1 MKSKVSARYIFMK
14 NRNRLTAI
22 AGILIVLAFAAKWLF
37 KSETAESGL
46 LLAASLIGGFPIAA
60 SAWQALKVKVIS
72 IDLLVTLAIL
82 GAFVIQEFEESAIV
96 AFLFLF
102 GAYLEQK
109 TLAKTRSAIKE
120 LVEIVPETAL
130 RQTEDGDFEEVDLD
144 DLDEGDILLVK
155 TGGKIPVDGE
165 VVFGSGTA
173 NEASITGESMPLGKK
188 PGDPVYAGTILENGT
203 IRIKAEKV
211 GDETTFGKIIELV
224 EEAQDSKSHAER
236 LIDRFSKYYT
246 PVVLFLAI
254 IVGLISQ
261 DLELAVTIL
270 VLGCPGALVIGVPV
284 SNVAGIG
291 NGAKQGILF
300 KGSEVITKFSKVDTI
315 MFDKTGTLTYGDP
328 RVSQVKKYGQ
338 GQLAEQLLVSV
349 EKESAHPLAK
359 AITGYYED
367 LEAKEVEA
375 SQVLQ
380 GGGIVAQVAGQQ
392 VLVGNRYL
400 LDQYHV
406 PVTKEMGKDMEELA
420 SAGNSLVLV
429 AVNGQL
435 ELALGLKDEIR
446 AGVKEDLAALKK
458 LGVKNLLLLSGD
470 NQKTVDLVAEELGL
484 TEAYGQLLPED
495 KAEFVKKRQAA
506 GEIVAFVG
514 DGINDS
520 PSLARADI
528 GIAMGSGTDVA
539 IETSN
544 VVLMNGS
551 FDRIP
556 RALALAKATRWN
568 MIENI
573 TIALA
578 VVAVLLVSV
587 LASSWMNMA
596 IGMFVHEGSILV
608 VILNAMRLLAYQSK
622 LQKSRKL
629 IENNFSQAAGPYT
642 KGIESIQ

>member
-1 MKSKVSARYIFMK
+1 MQKWLMK

-22 AGILIVLAFAAKWLF
+22 TGILIVLAFAAKWLF

-102 GAYLEQK
+102 GAYLEQR
-109 TLAKTRSAIKE
+109 TLAKTRSAIKK
-120 LVEIVPETAL
+120 LVEMVPETAL
-130 RQTEDGDFEEVDLD
+130 RQTADGDFEEVDLD

-165 VVFGSGTA
+165 VVSGSGTA

-224 EEAQDSKSHAER
+224 EEAQDSKSQAER

-246 PVVLFLAI
+246 PVVLLLAI

-406 PVTKEMGKDMEELA
+406 PVTKEMEKDMEELA

-484 TEAYGQLLPED
+484 TEVYGQLLPED

-556 RALALAKATRWN
+556 RALALAKATRRN

-608 VILNAMRLLAYQSK
+608 VILNAMRLLAYRSK

-629 IENNFSQAAGPYT
+629 IENNFSQATGPYT
-642 KGIESIQ
+642 KGSESIQ

>member
-1 MKSKVSARYIFMK
+1 MQKWLMK
-14 NRNRLTAI
+14 NRNRLTA
-22 AGILIVLAFAAKWLF
+22 ATGILIVLAFAAKWLF
-37 KSETAESGL
+37 KSEAAESGL

-120 LVEIVPETAL
+120 LVEMVPETAL
-130 RQTEDGDFEEVDLD
+130 RQTADGDFEEVDLD
-144 DLDEGDILLVK
+144 DLDEGDIVLVK

-165 VVFGSGTA
+165 VVSGSGTA
-173 NEASITGESMPLGKK
+173 NEASITGESMPLDKK

-224 EEAQDSKSHAER
+224 EEAQDSKSQAER

-246 PVVLFLAI
+246 PVVLLLAI

-392 VLVGNRYL
+392 VLVGNHYL

-406 PVTKEMGKDMEELA
+406 PVAKQMERDMEELA

-556 RALALAKATRWN
+556 RALALAKATRRN

-596 IGMFVHEGSILV
+596 IGMFIHEGSILI
-608 VILNAMRLLAYQSK
+608 VILNAMRLLAYRSK

>member
-1 MKSKVSARYIFMK
+1 MQKWLMK
-14 NRNRLTAI
+14 NRNRLTA
-22 AGILIVLAFAAKWLF
+22 ATGILIVLAFAAKWLF
-37 KSETAESGL
+37 KSEAAESGL

-120 LVEIVPETAL
+120 LVEMVPETAL
-130 RQTEDGDFEEVDLD
+130 RQTADGDFEEVDLD
-144 DLDEGDILLVK
+144 DLDEGDIVLVK

-165 VVFGSGTA
+165 VVSGSGTA
-173 NEASITGESMPLGKK
+173 NEASITGESMPLDKK

-203 IRIKAEKV
+203 IRIEAEKV

-224 EEAQDSKSHAER
+224 EEAQDSKSQAER

-246 PVVLFLAI
+246 PVVLLLAI

-406 PVTKEMGKDMEELA
+406 PVAKQMERDMEELA

-556 RALALAKATRWN
+556 RALALAKATRRN

-596 IGMFVHEGSILV
+596 IGMFIHEGSILI
-608 VILNAMRLLAYQSK
+608 VILNAMRLLAYRSK

>member
-1 MKSKVSARYIFMK
+1 MQKWLMK
-14 NRNRLTAI
+14 NRNRLTEI
-22 AGILIVLAFAAKWLF
+22 TGILIVLAFAAKWLF
-37 KSETAESGL
+37 RSETAESGL
-46 LLAASLIGGFPIAA
+46 LLAASLIGGFPIAE

-120 LVEIVPETAL
+120 LVEMVPETAL
-130 RQTEDGDFEEVDLD
+130 RQTADGDFEEVDLD

-165 VVFGSGTA
+165 VVSGSGTA

-203 IRIKAEKV
+203 IRIKAGKV

-224 EEAQDSKSHAER
+224 EEAQDSKSQAER

-246 PVVLFLAI
+246 PVVLLLAI

-375 SQVLQ
+375 SRVLQ

-406 PVTKEMGKDMEELA
+406 PVTKEMERDMEELA

-458 LGVKNLLLLSGD
+458 QGVKNLLLLSGD

-556 RALALAKATRWN
+556 RALALAKATRQN

-573 TIALA
+573 TIAL
-578 VVAVLLVSV
+578 VVVVVLLISV

-596 IGMFVHEGSILV
+596 IGMFAHEGSILV
-608 VILNAMRLLAYQSK
+608 VILNAMRLLAYRSK

-629 IENNFSQAAGPYT
+629 IENNFS
-642 KGIESIQ
+642 

>member
-1 MKSKVSARYIFMK
+1 MQKWLMK
-14 NRNRLTAI
+14 NRNRLTA
-22 AGILIVLAFAAKWLF
+22 ATGILIVLAFATKWLF
-37 KSETAESGL
+37 KSEAAESGL

-120 LVEIVPETAL
+120 LVEMVPETAL
-130 RQTEDGDFEEVDLD
+130 RQTADGDFEEVDLD
-144 DLDEGDILLVK
+144 DLDEGDIVLVK

-165 VVFGSGTA
+165 VVSGSGTA
-173 NEASITGESMPLGKK
+173 NEASITGESMPLDKK

-203 IRIKAEKV
+203 IRMEAEKV

-224 EEAQDSKSHAER
+224 EEAQDSKSQAER

-246 PVVLFLAI
+246 PVVLLLAI

-406 PVTKEMGKDMEELA
+406 PVTKQMERDMEELA

-470 NQKTVDLVAEELGL
+470 NQKTVDLVAEELDL

-556 RALALAKATRWN
+556 RALALAKATRRN

-596 IGMFVHEGSILV
+596 IGMFIHEGSILV
-608 VILNAMRLLAYQSK
+608 VILNAMRLLAYRSK

-629 IENNFSQAAGPYT
+629 IENNF
-642 KGIESIQ
+642 

>member
-1 MKSKVSARYIFMK
+1 MQKWLMK
-14 NRNRLTAI
+14 NRNRLTA
-22 AGILIVLAFAAKWLF
+22 ATGILIVLAFAAKWLF
-37 KSETAESGL
+37 KGEAAESGL

-109 TLAKTRSAIKE
+109 TLAKTRSAIEE
-120 LVEIVPETAL
+120 LVEMVPETAL
-130 RQTEDGDFEEVDLD
+130 RQTADGDFEEVDLG
-144 DLDEGDILLVK
+144 DLDEGDIVLVK

-165 VVFGSGTA
+165 VVSGSGTA
-173 NEASITGESMPLGKK
+173 NEASITGESMPLDKK
-188 PGDPVYAGTILENGT
+188 PGDRVYAGTILENGT
-203 IRIKAEKV
+203 IRIEAEKV

-224 EEAQDSKSHAER
+224 EEAQDSKSQAER

-246 PVVLFLAI
+246 PVVLLLAI

-338 GQLAEQLLVSV
+338 SQLAEQLLVSV

-406 PVTKEMGKDMEELA
+406 PVTKQMERDMEELA

-429 AVNGQL
+429 VVNGQL

-528 GIAMGSGTDVA
+528 GIAMGSGADVA

-556 RALALAKATRWN
+556 RALALAKATRRN

-573 TIALA
+573 SPSPWL
-578 VVAVLLVSV
+578 S
-587 LASSWMNMA
+587 
-596 IGMFVHEGSILV
+596 
-608 VILNAMRLLAYQSK
+608 
-622 LQKSRKL
+622 
-629 IENNFSQAAGPYT
+629 
-642 KGIESIQ
+642 

>member
-1 MKSKVSARYIFMK
+1 MQKWLMK

-37 KSETAESGL
+37 NSETAESGL

-120 LVEIVPETAL
+120 LVEMVPETAL
-130 RQTEDGDFEEVDLD
+130 RQTADGDFEEVDLD
-144 DLDEGDILLVK
+144 DLDEEDILLVK

-165 VVFGSGTA
+165 VVSGSGTA

-224 EEAQDSKSHAER
+224 EEAQDSKSQAER

-246 PVVLFLAI
+246 PVVLLLAI

-359 AITGYYED
+359 AITSYYED

-406 PVTKEMGKDMEELA
+406 PVTKEMEKDMEELT

-470 NQKTVDLVAEELGL
+470 NQKTVDLVAAELGL
-484 TEAYGQLLPED
+484 TEAYGQFLPED
-495 KAEFVKKRQAA
+495 KVEFVKKRQAA

-528 GIAMGSGTDVA
+528 GIAVGSGTDVA

-556 RALALAKATRWN
+556 RALALAKATRRN

>member
-1 MKSKVSARYIFMK
+1 MQKWLMK

-22 AGILIVLAFAAKWLF
+22 SGILIVLDFAAKWLF
-37 KSETAESGL
+37 KSETGASGL

-120 LVEIVPETAL
+120 LVEMVPETAL

-165 VVFGSGTA
+165 VVYGSGTA

-188 PGDPVYAGTILENGT
+188 LGDPVYAGTILENGT

-224 EEAQDSKSHAER
+224 EEAQDSKSQAER

-246 PVVLFLAI
+246 PVVLLLAI

-367 LEAKEVEA
+367 LEAKEVES

-380 GGGIVAQVAGQQ
+380 GGGIVAQVAGRQ

-406 PVTKEMGKDMEELA
+406 PVTKEMEKNLEELA

-556 RALALAKATRWN
+556 RALALAKATRRN

-608 VILNAMRLLAYQSK
+608 VILNAMRLLAYRSK

-629 IENNFSQAAGPYT
+629 IENNFSQAEDPYN

>member
-1 MKSKVSARYIFMK
+1 MK
-14 NRNRLTAI
+14 NRNRLTEI
-22 AGILIVLAFAAKWLF
+22 TGILIVLAFAAKWLF
-37 KSETAESGL
+37 RSETAESGL
-46 LLAASLIGGFPIAA
+46 LLAASLIGGFPIAE

-120 LVEIVPETAL
+120 LVEMVPETAL
-130 RQTEDGDFEEVDLD
+130 RQTADGDFEEVDLD

-165 VVFGSGTA
+165 VVSGSGTA

-224 EEAQDSKSHAER
+224 EEAQDSKSQAER

-246 PVVLFLAI
+246 PVVLLLAI

-367 LEAKEVEA
+367 LEAEEVEA
-375 SQVLQ
+375 SRVLQ

-406 PVTKEMGKDMEELA
+406 LVTKEMERDMEELA

-458 LGVKNLLLLSGD
+458 QGVKNLLLLSGD
-470 NQKTVDLVAEELGL
+470 NQKTVDLVAEELGP

-556 RALALAKATRWN
+556 RALALAKATRRN

-573 TIALA
+573 TIALV
-578 VVAVLLVSV
+578 VVAVLLISV

-596 IGMFVHEGSILV
+596 IGMFAHEGSILV
-608 VILNAMRLLAYQSK
+608 VILNAMRLLAYRSK

-629 IENNFSQAAGPYT
+629 IENNFS
-642 KGIESIQ
+642 

>member
-1 MKSKVSARYIFMK
+1 MQKWLMK
-14 NRNRLTAI
+14 NRNRLTA
-22 AGILIVLAFAAKWLF
+22 ATGILIVLAFAAKWLF
-37 KSETAESGL
+37 KSEAAESGL

-120 LVEIVPETAL
+120 LVEMVPETAL
-130 RQTEDGDFEEVDLD
+130 RQTADGDFEEVDLD
-144 DLDEGDILLVK
+144 DLDEGDIVLVK

-165 VVFGSGTA
+165 VVSGSGTA
-173 NEASITGESMPLGKK
+173 NEASITGESMPLDKK

-203 IRIKAEKV
+203 IRIEAEKV

-224 EEAQDSKSHAER
+224 EEAQDSKSQAER

-246 PVVLFLAI
+246 PVVLLLAI

-328 RVSQVKKYGQ
+328 RVSRVKKYGQ
-338 GQLAEQLLVSV
+338 SQLAEQLLVSV

-406 PVTKEMGKDMEELA
+406 PVTKQMERDMEELA

-429 AVNGQL
+429 VVNGQL

-556 RALALAKATRWN
+556 RALALAKATRRN

-596 IGMFVHEGSILV
+596 IGMFVHEGSILI
-608 VILNAMRLLAYQSK
+608 VILNAMRLLAYRSK

>member
-1 MKSKVSARYIFMK
+1 MQKWLMK

-22 AGILIVLAFAAKWLF
+22 TGILIVLAFAAKWLF

-82 GAFVIQEFEESAIV
+82 GSFVIQEFEESAIV

-102 GAYLEQK
+102 GVYLEQK
-109 TLAKTRSAIKE
+109 TLAKTRSAIKK
-120 LVEIVPETAL
+120 LVEMVPETAL
-130 RQTEDGDFEEVDLD
+130 RQTADGDFEEVDLD

-165 VVFGSGTA
+165 VVSGSGTA

-224 EEAQDSKSHAER
+224 EEAQDSKSQAER

-246 PVVLFLAI
+246 PVVLLLAI

-406 PVTKEMGKDMEELA
+406 PVTKEMEKDMEELA

-470 NQKTVDLVAEELGL
+470 NQKTVNLVAEELGL

-520 PSLARADI
+520 PSLGRADI

-556 RALALAKATRWN
+556 RALALAKATRRN

-608 VILNAMRLLAYQSK
+608 VILNAMRLLAYRSK

>member
-1 MKSKVSARYIFMK
+1 MQKWLMK

-102 GAYLEQK
+102 GAHLEQK

-120 LVEIVPETAL
+120 LVEMVPETAL

-165 VVFGSGTA
+165 VVSGSGTA

-224 EEAQDSKSHAER
+224 EEAQDSKSQAER

-328 RVSQVKKYGQ
+328 QVSQVKKYGQ
-338 GQLAEQLLVSV
+338 GKLAEQLLVSV

-406 PVTKEMGKDMEELA
+406 PVTKEMEKDMEELA

-470 NQKTVDLVAEELGL
+470 NQKMVDLVAEELGL

-556 RALALAKATRWN
+556 RALALAKATRRN

-608 VILNAMRLLAYQSK
+608 VILNAMRLLAYRSK

>member
-120 LVEIVPETAL
+120 LVEMVPETAL
-130 RQTEDGDFEEVDLD
+130 RQTADGDFEEVDLD

-165 VVFGSGTA
+165 VVSGSGTD
-173 NEASITGESMPLGKK
+173 NEASITGESMPLVKK

-224 EEAQDSKSHAER
+224 EEAQDSKSQAER

-254 IVGLISQ
+254 IVGLIGQ

-359 AITGYYED
+359 AITGYYEE

-406 PVTKEMGKDMEELA
+406 PVTKEMEKDMEELA

-446 AGVKEDLAALKK
+446 AGVKEDLVALKK

-556 RALALAKATRWN
+556 RALALAKATRRN

>member
-1 MKSKVSARYIFMK
+1 MK
-14 NRNRLTAI
+14 NRNRLTA
-22 AGILIVLAFAAKWLF
+22 ATGILIVLAFAAKWLF
-37 KSETAESGL
+37 KSEAAESGL
-46 LLAASLIGGFPIAA
+46 LLAASLIGGFPIAT

-120 LVEIVPETAL
+120 LVEMVPETAL
-130 RQTEDGDFEEVDLD
+130 RQTADGDFEEVDLD
-144 DLDEGDILLVK
+144 DLDEGDIVLVK

-165 VVFGSGTA
+165 VVSGSGTA
-173 NEASITGESMPLGKK
+173 NEASITGESMPLDKK

-203 IRIKAEKV
+203 IRIEAEKV

-224 EEAQDSKSHAER
+224 EEAQDSKSQAER

-246 PVVLFLAI
+246 PVVLLLAI

-406 PVTKEMGKDMEELA
+406 PVTKQMERDMEELA

-470 NQKTVDLVAEELGL
+470 NQKTVDLVAEELDL

-495 KAEFVKKRQAA
+495 KAEFVKKWQAA

-556 RALALAKATRWN
+556 RALALAKATRRN

-608 VILNAMRLLAYQSK
+608 VILNAMRLLAYRSK

>member
-1 MKSKVSARYIFMK
+1 MQKWLMK

-22 AGILIVLAFAAKWLF
+22 TGILIVLAFAAKWLF
-37 KSETAESGL
+37 KSEIAESSL

-102 GAYLEQK
+102 GAYLEQR
-109 TLAKTRSAIKE
+109 TLAKTRSAIKK
-120 LVEIVPETAL
+120 LVEMVPETAL
-130 RQTEDGDFEEVDLD
+130 RQTADGDFEEVDLD

-165 VVFGSGTA
+165 VVSGSGTA

-224 EEAQDSKSHAER
+224 EEAQDSKSQAER

-246 PVVLFLAI
+246 PVVLLLAI

-406 PVTKEMGKDMEELA
+406 PVTKEMEKDMEELA

-556 RALALAKATRWN
+556 RALALAKATRRN

-608 VILNAMRLLAYQSK
+608 VILNAMRLLAYRSK

-629 IENNFSQAAGPYT
+629 IENNFSQATGPYT
-642 KGIESIQ
+642 KGIESI

>member
-1 MKSKVSARYIFMK
+1 MQKWLMK

-22 AGILIVLAFAAKWLF
+22 TGILIVLAFAAKWLF

-102 GAYLEQK
+102 GAYLEQR
-109 TLAKTRSAIKE
+109 TLAKTRSAIKK
-120 LVEIVPETAL
+120 LVEMVPETAL
-130 RQTEDGDFEEVDLD
+130 RQTADGDFEEVDLD

-165 VVFGSGTA
+165 VVSGSGTA

-224 EEAQDSKSHAER
+224 EEAQDSKSQAER

-246 PVVLFLAI
+246 PVVLLLAI

-400 LDQYHV
+400 LDEYHV
-406 PVTKEMGKDMEELA
+406 PVTKEMEKDMEELA

-556 RALALAKATRWN
+556 RALALAKATRRN

-608 VILNAMRLLAYQSK
+608 VILNAMRLLAYRSK

-629 IENNFSQAAGPYT
+629 IENNFSQATGPYT
-642 KGIESIQ
+642 KGSESIQ

>member
-1 MKSKVSARYIFMK
+1 MQKWLMK
-14 NRNRLTAI
+14 NRNRLTEI
-22 AGILIVLAFAAKWLF
+22 TGILIVLAFAAKWLF
-37 KSETAESGL
+37 RSETAESGL
-46 LLAASLIGGFPIAA
+46 LLAASLIGGFPIAE

-120 LVEIVPETAL
+120 LVEMVPETAL
-130 RQTEDGDFEEVDLD
+130 RQTADGDFEEVDLD

-165 VVFGSGTA
+165 VVSGSGTA

-203 IRIKAEKV
+203 IRIKAGKV

-224 EEAQDSKSHAER
+224 EEAQDSKSQAER

-246 PVVLFLAI
+246 PVVLLLAI

-375 SQVLQ
+375 SRVLQ

-406 PVTKEMGKDMEELA
+406 LVTKEMERDMEELA

-458 LGVKNLLLLSGD
+458 QGVKNLLLLSGD
-470 NQKTVDLVAEELGL
+470 NQKTVDLVAEELGP

-556 RALALAKATRWN
+556 RALALAKATRRN

-573 TIALA
+573 TIALV
-578 VVAVLLVSV
+578 VVAVLLISV

-596 IGMFVHEGSILV
+596 IGMFAHEGSILV
-608 VILNAMRLLAYQSK
+608 VILNAMRLLAYRSK

-629 IENNFSQAAGPYT
+629 IENNFS
-642 KGIESIQ
+642 

>member
-1 MKSKVSARYIFMK
+1 MQKWLIK
-14 NRNRLTAI
+14 NRNRLTEI
-22 AGILIVLAFAAKWLF
+22 TGILIVLAFAAKWLF
-37 KSETAESGL
+37 RSETAESGL
-46 LLAASLIGGFPIAA
+46 LLAASLIGGFPIAE

-120 LVEIVPETAL
+120 LVEMVPETAL
-130 RQTEDGDFEEVDLD
+130 RQTADGDFEEVDLD

-165 VVFGSGTA
+165 VVSGSGTA

-188 PGDPVYAGTILENGT
+188 PGAPVYAGTILENGT

-224 EEAQDSKSHAER
+224 EEAQDSKSQAER

-246 PVVLFLAI
+246 PVVLLLAI

-375 SQVLQ
+375 SRVLQ

-406 PVTKEMGKDMEELA
+406 PVTKEMERDMEELA

-446 AGVKEDLAALKK
+446 AGVNEDLAALKK
-458 LGVKNLLLLSGD
+458 QGVKNLLLLSGD
-470 NQKTVDLVAEELGL
+470 NQKTVDLVAEDLGPA
-484 TEAYGQLLPED
+484 EAYGQLLPED

-556 RALALAKATRWN
+556 RALALAKATRRN

-573 TIALA
+573 TIALV
-578 VVAVLLVSV
+578 VVAVLLISV

-596 IGMFVHEGSILV
+596 IGMFAHEGSILV
-608 VILNAMRLLAYQSK
+608 VILNAMRLLAYRSK

-629 IENNFSQAAGPYT
+629 IENNFS
-642 KGIESIQ
+642 

>member
-1 MKSKVSARYIFMK
+1 MQKWLMK
-14 NRNRLTAI
+14 NRNWLMAAT
-22 AGILIVLAFAAKWLF
+22 GILIVLAFAAKWLL

-82 GAFVIQEFEESAIV
+82 GAFVILEFEESAIV

-109 TLAKTRSAIKE
+109 TLTKTRSAIKE
-120 LVEIVPETAL
+120 LVEMVPETAL
-130 RQTEDGDFEEVDLD
+130 KQTADGDFEEVDVD

-165 VVFGSGTA
+165 VVSGSGAA
-173 NEASITGESMPLGKK
+173 NEASITGESMPSGKK
-188 PGDPVYAGTILENGT
+188 PGDQVYAGTILENGT

-224 EEAQDSKSHAER
+224 EEAQDSKSQAER

-246 PVVLFLAI
+246 PVVLLLAI
-254 IVGLISQ
+254 IVGLISHR
-261 DLELAVTIL
+261 LELAVTIL

-349 EKESAHPLAK
+349 ENESAHPLAK

-406 PVTKEMGKDMEELA
+406 PVTKEMKKDMEELA
-420 SAGNSLVLV
+420 NAGNSLVLV

-435 ELALGLKDEIR
+435 ELALGLKDKIR

-556 RALALAKATRWN
+556 RALALAKATRRN
-568 MIENI
+568 MIEKI

-608 VILNAMRLLAYQSK
+608 VILNAMRLLAYRSK
-622 LQKSRKL
+622 LQKSRNL
-629 IENNFSQAAGPYT
+629 IEINASQAAGPYT
-642 KGIESIQ
+642 EGIESIQ

>member
-1 MKSKVSARYIFMK
+1 MQKWLMK

-22 AGILIVLAFAAKWLF
+22 TGILIVLAFAAKWLF

-102 GAYLEQK
+102 GAYLEQR
-109 TLAKTRSAIKE
+109 TLSKTRSAIKE
-120 LVEIVPETAL
+120 LVEMVPETAL
-130 RQTEDGDFEEVDLD
+130 RQTADGDFEEVDLD

-165 VVFGSGTA
+165 VVSGSGTA

-224 EEAQDSKSHAER
+224 EEAQDSKSQAER

-246 PVVLFLAI
+246 PVVLLLAI

-406 PVTKEMGKDMEELA
+406 PVTKEMEKDMEELA

-446 AGVKEDLAALKK
+446 AGVKEDLVALKK

-556 RALALAKATRWN
+556 RALALAKATRRN

-608 VILNAMRLLAYQSK
+608 VILNAMRLLAYRSK

-629 IENNFSQAAGPYT
+629 IENNFSQATGPYT
-642 KGIESIQ
+642 KGSESIQ

>member
-1 MKSKVSARYIFMK
+1 MK
-14 NRNRLTAI
+14 NRNRLTA
-22 AGILIVLAFAAKWLF
+22 ATGILIVLAFAAKWLF
-37 KSETAESGL
+37 KSEAAESGL

-120 LVEIVPETAL
+120 LVEMVPETAL
-130 RQTEDGDFEEVDLD
+130 RQTADGDFEEVDLD
-144 DLDEGDILLVK
+144 DLDEGDIVLVK

-165 VVFGSGTA
+165 VVSGSGTA
-173 NEASITGESMPLGKK
+173 NEASITGESMPLDKK

-203 IRIKAEKV
+203 IRIEAEKV

-224 EEAQDSKSHAER
+224 EEAQDSKSQAER

-246 PVVLFLAI
+246 PVVLLLAI

-375 SQVLQ
+375 SSVLQ

-406 PVTKEMGKDMEELA
+406 PVTKQMERDMEELA

-470 NQKTVDLVAEELGL
+470 NQKTVDLVAEELDL

-556 RALALAKATRWN
+556 RALALAKATRRN

-596 IGMFVHEGSILV
+596 IGMFVHEGSILF
-608 VILNAMRLLAYQSK
+608 VILNAMRLLAYRSK

-629 IENNFSQAAGPYT
+629 IENNF
-642 KGIESIQ
+642 

>member
-1 MKSKVSARYIFMK
+1 MQKWLIK
-14 NRNRLTAI
+14 NRNRLTATT
-22 AGILIVLAFAAKWLF
+22 GILIVLAFAAKWLF
-37 KSETAESGL
+37 KSETGASGL
-46 LLAASLIGGFPIAA
+46 LLAASLIGGFPIGIE
-60 SAWQALKVKVIS
+60 AWQALKVKVIS

-120 LVEIVPETAL
+120 LVEMVPETAL

-224 EEAQDSKSHAER
+224 EEAQDSKSQAER

-246 PVVLFLAI
+246 PVVLLLAI

-406 PVTKEMGKDMEELA
+406 PVTKEMEKDMEELA
-420 SAGNSLVLV
+420 AAGNSLVLL

-556 RALALAKATRWN
+556 RALALAKATRRN

-578 VVAVLLVSV
+578 VVAVLLASV

-608 VILNAMRLLAYQSK
+608 VILNAMRLLAYRSK

>member
-1 MKSKVSARYIFMK
+1 MQKWLMK

-22 AGILIVLAFAAKWLF
+22 TGILIVLAFAAKWLF

-102 GAYLEQK
+102 GAYLEQR
-109 TLAKTRSAIKE
+109 TLAKTRSAIKK
-120 LVEIVPETAL
+120 LVEMVPETAL
-130 RQTEDGDFEEVDLD
+130 RQTADGDFEEVDLD

-165 VVFGSGTA
+165 VVSGSGTA

-224 EEAQDSKSHAER
+224 EEAQDSKSQAER

-246 PVVLFLAI
+246 PVVLLLAI

-406 PVTKEMGKDMEELA
+406 PVTKEMEKDMEELA

-556 RALALAKATRWN
+556 RALALAKATRRN

-596 IGMFVHEGSILV
+596 IGMFVHEVSILV
-608 VILNAMRLLAYQSK
+608 VILNAMRLLAYRSK

-629 IENNFSQAAGPYT
+629 IENNFSQATGPYT
-642 KGIESIQ
+642 KGSESIQ

>member
-1 MKSKVSARYIFMK
+1 MQKWLMK

-22 AGILIVLAFAAKWLF
+22 TGILIVLAFTAKWLF
-37 KSETAESGL
+37 KSETGASGL
-46 LLAASLIGGFPIAA
+46 LLVASLIGGFPIAA

-82 GAFVIQEFEESAIV
+82 GAFVIKKFEESAIV

-120 LVEIVPETAL
+120 LVEMVPETAL
-130 RQTEDGDFEEVDLD
+130 RQTEAGDFEEVDLD

-165 VVFGSGTA
+165 VVSGSGTA

-224 EEAQDSKSHAER
+224 EEAQDSKSQAER

-246 PVVLFLAI
+246 PVVLLLAI

-300 KGSEVITKFSKVDTI
+300 KGSEIITKFSKVDTI

-375 SQVLQ
+375 SRVLQ

-406 PVTKEMGKDMEELA
+406 PVTKEMEKDMEELA

-446 AGVKEDLAALKK
+446 AGVKEDLVALKK

-528 GIAMGSGTDVA
+528 GMAMGSGTDVA

-556 RALALAKATRWN
+556 RALALAKATRRN

-578 VVAVLLVSV
+578 VVAVLLVSL

-608 VILNAMRLLAYQSK
+608 VILNAMRLLAFRSK

>member
-1 MKSKVSARYIFMK
+1 MQKWLMK
-14 NRNRLTAI
+14 NRNRLTEI
-22 AGILIVLAFAAKWLF
+22 TGILIVLAFAAKWLF
-37 KSETAESGL
+37 RSETAESGL

-109 TLAKTRSAIKE
+109 TLAKTRSVIKE
-120 LVEIVPETAL
+120 LVEMVPETAL
-130 RQTEDGDFEEVDLD
+130 RQTADGDFEEVDLD

-165 VVFGSGTA
+165 VVSGSGTA

-224 EEAQDSKSHAER
+224 EEAQDSKSQAER

-246 PVVLFLAI
+246 PVVLLLAI

-375 SQVLQ
+375 SRVLQ

-400 LDQYHV
+400 LDQYNV
-406 PVTKEMGKDMEELA
+406 PVTKEMERDMEELA

-446 AGVKEDLAALKK
+446 SGVKEDLAALKK
-458 LGVKNLLLLSGD
+458 QGVKNLLLLSGD

-556 RALALAKATRWN
+556 RALALAKATRRN

-573 TIALA
+573 TIALV
-578 VVAVLLVSV
+578 VVAVLLISV

-596 IGMFVHEGSILV
+596 IGMFAHEGSILV
-608 VILNAMRLLAYQSK
+608 VILNAMRLLAYRSK

>member
-1 MKSKVSARYIFMK
+1 MQKWLMQ

-22 AGILIVLAFAAKWLF
+22 TGVLIVLAFAAKWLF
-37 KSETAESGL
+37 KSETGASGL
-46 LLAASLIGGFPIAA
+46 LLVASLIGGFPIAA

-120 LVEIVPETAL
+120 LVEMVPETAL

-165 VVFGSGTA
+165 VVSGSGTA

-224 EEAQDSKSHAER
+224 EEAQDSKSQAER

-246 PVVLFLAI
+246 PVVLLLAI

-328 RVSQVKKYGQ
+328 RVSQVRKYGQ

-406 PVTKEMGKDMEELA
+406 PVTKEMEKDMEELA

-470 NQKTVDLVAEELGL
+470 NQKTVDLVAEEMGL

-556 RALALAKATRWN
+556 RALALAKATRRN

-578 VVAVLLVSV
+578 VVAVLLVSL

-608 VILNAMRLLAYQSK
+608 VILNAMRLLAYRSK

>member
-1 MKSKVSARYIFMK
+1 MQKWLMK
-14 NRNRLTAI
+14 NRNRLTA
-22 AGILIVLAFAAKWLF
+22 ATGILIVLAFAAKWLF
-37 KSETAESGL
+37 KSEAAESGL

-120 LVEIVPETAL
+120 LVEMVPETAL
-130 RQTEDGDFEEVDLD
+130 RQTADGDFEEVDLD
-144 DLDEGDILLVK
+144 DLDEGDIVLVK

-165 VVFGSGTA
+165 VVSGSGTA
-173 NEASITGESMPLGKK
+173 NEASITGESMPLDKK

-203 IRIKAEKV
+203 IRIEAEKV

-224 EEAQDSKSHAER
+224 EEAQDSKSQAER

-246 PVVLFLAI
+246 PVVLLLAI

-375 SQVLQ
+375 SQVLR

-406 PVTKEMGKDMEELA
+406 PVTKQMERDMEELA

-429 AVNGQL
+429 DVNGQL

-470 NQKTVDLVAEELGL
+470 NQKTVDLVAEELDL

-556 RALALAKATRWN
+556 RALALAKATRRN

-596 IGMFVHEGSILV
+596 IGMFVHEGSILF
-608 VILNAMRLLAYQSK
+608 VILNAMRLLAYRSK

-629 IENNFSQAAGPYT
+629 IENNF
-642 KGIESIQ
+642 

>member
-1 MKSKVSARYIFMK
+1 MQKWLMK

-22 AGILIVLAFAAKWLF
+22 TGILIVLAFAAKWLF

-102 GAYLEQK
+102 GAYLEQR
-109 TLAKTRSAIKE
+109 TLAKTRSAIKK
-120 LVEIVPETAL
+120 LVEMVPETAL
-130 RQTEDGDFEEVDLD
+130 RQTADGDFEEVDLD

-165 VVFGSGTA
+165 VVSGSGTA

-224 EEAQDSKSHAER
+224 EEAQDSKSQAER

-246 PVVLFLAI
+246 PVVLLLAI

-315 MFDKTGTLTYGDP
+315 MFDKTGTLTYGNP
-328 RVSQVKKYGQ
+328 RVSQVKNYGQ

-406 PVTKEMGKDMEELA
+406 PVTKEMEKDMEELA

-556 RALALAKATRWN
+556 RALALAKATRRN

-608 VILNAMRLLAYQSK
+608 VILNAMRLLAYRSK

-629 IENNFSQAAGPYT
+629 IENNFSQATGPYT
-642 KGIESIQ
+642 KGSESIQ